1 MAGRL
6 PLGGLERE
14 AAKGFAKWFAGQPF
28 GNAMQVLQ
36 LFAILA
42 ISVYIITW
50 VLPGE
55 RLAIREMYQD
65 SERTHEKQL
74 QMILDAHKEQREN
87 DADKHEREIKTV
99 SDTVDKLLNELRPRI
114 GASR

>member
-1 MAGRL
+1 MEGRT
-6 PLGGLERE
+6 PFGEFE
-14 AAKGFAKWFAGQPF
+14 KQTAKEIVKWFAGQPF

-36 LFAILA
+36 FFSIIA

-74 QMILDAHKEQREN
+74 QMMLEAHRDQREY
-87 DADKHEREIKTV
+87 DSERHEREIETI
-99 SDTVDKLLNELRPRI
+99 SETVDKLLNELRPRL
-114 GASR
+114 GASK